1 MAEIMGYICGNLQIT
16 EKRLNAVAK
25 ALRSQNKINKSVT
38 LFMIVSTINMITAAM
53 EQQAQAE
60 RIRKLEKEIEE
71 LKRPEG
77 E

>member
-38 LFMIVSTINMITAAM
+38 LFMIVFTINMVTATM
-53 EQQAQAE
+53 EQQAQSE